1 MISSLPLAW
10 ALTALFAATGFY
22 ALARWATA
30 VSERRSAAH
39 RTAELAH
46 LLMSAAM
53 IVMTWTWYGSA
64 GLWTQIVLFGVL
76 GMFFLVTASRGI
88 PCGPSGRLAGAAHA
102 LMAAAMVW
110 MLAAMPLI
118 MASPAEAAG
127 GGGAHA
133 HHGGGDAMDMSGT
146 AHAAGPAGWAVAV
159 TVALCAVLL
168 AAAGYWGAR
177 AVSHDRVAGD
187 PLTPD
192 DACATGDA
200 TDPAACGCADPA
212 GGTAAGATR
221 PAPAGAAGTAETTGT
236 AGTTGTTTAV
246 AERVEAP
253 AAPVSRLG
261 ARSDAACHAAMSVG
275 MVVML
280 AAMVAGW

>member
-10 ALTALFAATGFY
+10 ALTAVFAATGFY
-22 ALARWATA
+22 ALARWAAA

-53 IVMTWTWYGSA
+53 VVMTWTWYGSA

-76 GMFFLVTASRGI
+76 GVFFLVTASRGV
-88 PCGPSGRLAGAAHA
+88 PCGPSGRVAGAAHA

-118 MASPAEAAG
+118 MPSPVAAAG

-133 HHGGGDAMDMSGT
+133 HHGGDAMDMSGT

-177 AVSHDRVAGD
+177 ALSHDRDAGD

-192 DACATGDA
+192 DASTAAEA
-200 TDPAACGCADPA
+200 TDPAACDCADPA
-212 GGTAAGATR
+212 AAPQAAQPVPAEAAGAAGAT
-221 PAPAGAAGTAETTGT
+221 TAL
-236 AGTTGTTTAV
+236 
-246 AERVEAP
+246 AERVGAP
-253 AAPVSRLG
+253 ARPAGRLG

>member
-10 ALTALFAATGFY
+10 ALTAVFAATGFY
-22 ALARWATA
+22 ALARWAAA

-53 IVMTWTWYGSA
+53 VVMTWTWYGSA
-64 GLWTQIVLFGVL
+64 GLWTQIVLFSVL
-76 GMFFLVTASRGI
+76 GAFFLVTASRGV
-88 PCGPSGRLAGAAHA
+88 PCGPSGRVAGAAHA

-133 HHGGGDAMDMSGT
+133 HHGGGAAMDMSGT
-146 AHAAGPAGWAVAV
+146 ARAAGPAGWAIAV
-159 TVALCAVLL
+159 TVTLCAVLL

-177 AVSHDRVAGD
+177 ALSHDRDAGD

-192 DACATGDA
+192 DAST
-200 TDPAACGCADPA
+200 TDPAACDCADPA
-212 GGTAAGATR
+212 AAPQTGSAQ
-221 PAPAGAAGTAETTGT
+221 PAPAGTATTAGTAGAATALAERTGAPART
-236 AGTTGTTTAV
+236 AG
-246 AERVEAP
+246 
-253 AAPVSRLG
+253 RLG

>member
-10 ALTALFAATGFY
+10 ALTAVFAATGFY
-22 ALARWATA
+22 ALARWAAA

-53 IVMTWTWYGSA
+53 VVMTWTWYGSA

-76 GMFFLVTASRGI
+76 CVFFLVTASRGV
-88 PCGPSGRLAGAAHA
+88 PCGPSGRVAGAAHA

-118 MASPAEAAG
+118 MASPVAAAG

-133 HHGGGDAMDMSGT
+133 HHGGDTMDMSGT

-177 AVSHDRVAGD
+177 ALSHDRDAGD

-192 DACATGDA
+192 DASTAAEA
-200 TDPAACGCADPA
+200 TDGAACDCADPTAAPQAAQSAPAEAA
-212 GGTAAGATR
+212 GAAGAT
-221 PAPAGAAGTAETTGT
+221 TAL
-236 AGTTGTTTAV
+236 
-246 AERVEAP
+246 AERVGAP
-253 AAPVSRLG
+253 ARPAGRLG

>member
-1 MISSLPLAW
+1 VISSLPLAW
-10 ALTALFAATGFY
+10 ALTAVFAATGFY
-22 ALARWATA
+22 ALTRWATA

-53 IVMTWTWYGSA
+53 VVMTWTWYGSA
-64 GLWTQIVLFGVL
+64 GLWTQIVLFSVL
-76 GMFFLVTASRGI
+76 GVFFLVTASRGVL
-88 PCGPSGRLAGAAHA
+88 CGPSGRVAGAAHA

-133 HHGGGDAMDMSGT
+133 HHGGGAAMDMSGT
-146 AHAAGPAGWAVAV
+146 ARAAGPAGWAIAV
-159 TVALCAVLL
+159 TVTLCAVLL

-177 AVSHDRVAGD
+177 ALSHDRDAGD

-192 DACATGDA
+192 DASTAGAA
-200 TDPAACGCADPA
+200 TDPAACDCADPA
-212 GGTAAGATR
+212 AAPQAR
-221 PAPAGAAGTAETTGT
+221 SAQPAPAGTATTAGTAGAATALAERAGAPART
-236 AGTTGTTTAV
+236 AG
-246 AERVEAP
+246 
-253 AAPVSRLG
+253 RLG

>member
-10 ALTALFAATGFY
+10 ALTAVFAATGFY
-22 ALARWATA
+22 ALARWAAA

-53 IVMTWTWYGSA
+53 VVMTWTWYGSA

-76 GMFFLVTASRGI
+76 GVFFVLTAARGV
-88 PCGPSGRLAGAAHA
+88 PCGTSGRVAGAAHA

-118 MASPAEAAG
+118 MASPVAAAG

-133 HHGGGDAMDMSGT
+133 HHGGAMTDMSG
-146 AHAAGPAGWAVAV
+146 AGHAAAPVGWAVAV

-177 AVSHDRVAGD
+177 ALSHDRDAGD

-192 DACATGDA
+192 DVLPAGGGAA
-200 TDPAACGCADPA
+200 DPADCDCADPA
-212 GGTAAGATR
+212 APQERPTATAATTDGAT
-221 PAPAGAAGTAETTGT
+221 AL
-236 AGTTGTTTAV
+236 
-246 AERVEAP
+246 AERVGAP
-253 AAPVSRLG
+253 VRPVSRLG

>member
-10 ALTALFAATGFY
+10 ALTAVFAATGFY

-53 IVMTWTWYGSA
+53 VVMTWTWYGSA
-64 GLWTQIVLFGVL
+64 GLWTQIVLFSVL
-76 GMFFLVTASRGI
+76 GVFFLVTASRGV
-88 PCGPSGRLAGAAHA
+88 PCGPSGRVAGAAHA

-118 MASPAEAAG
+118 MASPPAAAG

-133 HHGGGDAMDMSGT
+133 HHGGDTMDMSGA

-159 TVALCAVLL
+159 TVAGRPGVKTSM
-168 AAAGYWGAR
+168 W
-177 AVSHDRVAGD
+177 
-187 PLTPD
+187 PTPQRSW
-192 DACATGDA
+192 
-200 TDPAACGCADPA
+200 PAS
-212 GGTAAGATR
+212 
-221 PAPAGAAGTAETTGT
+221 PAPRTT
-236 AGTTGTTTAV
+236 
-246 AERVEAP
+246 P
-253 AAPVSRLG
+253 
-261 ARSDAACHAAMSVG
+261 
-275 MVVML
+275 
-280 AAMVAGW
+280 

>member
-76 GMFFLVTASRGI
+76 GVFFLVTASRGI

-168 AAAGYWGAR
+168 AVAGYWGAR
-177 AVSHDRVAGD
+177 ALSHDRVAGD

-192 DACATGDA
+192 DARTTGDA

-212 GGTAAGATR
+212 GGTAAGAAR

>member
-1 MISSLPLAW
+1 MISSSPLAW
-10 ALTALFAATGFY
+10 ALTAVFTATGFY
-22 ALARWATA
+22 ALARWAAA

-53 IVMTWTWYGSA
+53 VVMTWTWYGSA
-64 GLWTQIVLFGVL
+64 GLWTQIVLFSVL
-76 GMFFLVTASRGI
+76 GVFFVVTAARGV
-88 PCGPSGRLAGAAHA
+88 PCGTTGRLAGAAHA

-118 MASPAEAAG
+118 MVSPAAAG

-133 HHGGGDAMDMSGT
+133 QHGGGAGMDMSGM
-146 AHAAGPAGWAVAV
+146 APSAGPAGWAVAV

-177 AVSHDRVAGD
+177 ALSRDRDAGD

-192 DACATGDA
+192 DASATGGA
-200 TDPAACGCADPA
+200 TDPAACDCADP
-212 GGTAAGATR
+212 TAAPQTAQPATA
-221 PAPAGAAGTAETTGT
+221 APSGSAETTGAAT
-236 AGTTGTTTAV
+236 AL
-246 AERVEAP
+246 AERAGASARP
-253 AAPVSRLG
+253 AGRLG

>member
-10 ALTALFAATGFY
+10 ALTAVFAATGFY

-53 IVMTWTWYGSA
+53 VVMTWTWYGSA
-64 GLWTQIVLFGVL
+64 GLWTQIVLFSVL
-76 GMFFLVTASRGI
+76 GVFFLVTASRGV
-88 PCGPSGRLAGAAHA
+88 PCGPSGRVAGAAHA

-133 HHGGGDAMDMSGT
+133 HHGGDTMDMSGA

-159 TVALCAVLL
+159 TVALCAVLR

-177 AVSHDRVAGD
+177 ALSHDRDAGD

-192 DACATGDA
+192 DASTAAEA
-200 TDPAACGCADPA
+200 TDGAACDCTDPTA
-212 GGTAAGATR
+212 APQAAQPAPAEAAGAT
-221 PAPAGAAGTAETTGT
+221 TAL
-236 AGTTGTTTAV
+236 
-246 AERVEAP
+246 AERVGAP
-253 AAPVSRLG
+253 ARPAGRLG

>member
-76 GMFFLVTASRGI
+76 GVFFLVTTSRGI
-88 PCGPSGRLAGAAHA
+88 SCGPSGRLAGAAHA

-110 MLAAMPLI
+110 MLVAMPLI

-133 HHGGGDAMDMSGT
+133 HHGGGDAMDMSGG

-177 AVSHDRVAGD
+177 TLSHDRVAGD

-192 DACATGDA
+192 DARATGDA
-200 TDPAACGCADPA
+200 TDPAACDCADPA
-212 GGTAAGATR
+212 GGTAAGAPRT
-221 PAPAGAAGTAETTGT
+221 APAGVGGTAETTGT
-236 AGTTGTTTAV
+236 AGTGGTTTAV
-246 AERVEAP
+246 AARVEAP
-253 AAPVSRLG
+253 AAPVRRLG
-261 ARSDAACHAAMSVG
+261 ARSDAACHAAMSLG

>member
-10 ALTALFAATGFY
+10 ALTAVFAATAFY
-22 ALARWATA
+22 ALTRWAAA
-30 VSERRSAAH
+30 VSERSSAAH

-53 IVMTWTWYGSA
+53 VVMIWTWSGSA

-76 GMFFLVTASRGI
+76 GVFFLVTASRGV
-88 PCGPSGRLAGAAHA
+88 PCGTSGRVAGAAHA

-118 MASPAEAAG
+118 MASPVEAAG
-127 GGGAHA
+127 GGGVHA
-133 HHGGGDAMDMSGT
+133 HHGGDTMDMSGT

-177 AVSHDRVAGD
+177 ALSHDRDAGD

-192 DACATGDA
+192 DARAAGA
-200 TDPAACGCADPA
+200 AIDPAACDCADPA
-212 GGTAAGATR
+212 AAPQAGSAQAPQAAPAQTAATAT
-221 PAPAGAAGTAETTGT
+221 AL
-236 AGTTGTTTAV
+236 
-246 AERVEAP
+246 AERVGTP
-253 AAPVSRLG
+253 ARPAGRLG